1 MTIPAAA
8 LPVRPVLYSA
18 DVEKPEADEA
28 ATHDEL
34 RETLLGMSKTL
45 LEHTGHAP
53 RSVHAKSFG
62 LLRGELEVLG
72 GLPAVLAQGLFA
84 IPGTYALVARF
95 STPPAEELDDR
106 VSLPRALAVK
116 VIGVEGERL
125 PGSEGDTTQDF
136 LMVNGP
142 VFSAPDA
149 KHFLRSLKLLAATTD
164 KAPGGKRV
172 LSIILRGTEK
182 ALEAVGGESAT
193 LKSMGGHPQTHPL
206 GETFFSQVPVRF
218 GDYIAKLSIVPV
230 ALSLTALKN
239 QPLPAAG
246 HADAL
251 REATDAFFAAHDDAV
266 WELRAQ
272 LCTDLQKMPVEDAS
286 VLWPE
291 DDSPFV
297 AVARIRIPRQPGWSA
312 ERSRAVDDGMSFSPW
327 HGLAAHRP
335 LGSVMRARRAVYP
348 ASAAFRGQANG
359 CPMHE
364 PRAAD
369 TAMPGRQA

>member
-1 MTIPAAA
+1 MTTPADTLSA
-8 LPVRPVLYSA
+8 RPVLYAA

-28 ATHDEL
+28 STHDEL
-34 RETLLGMSKTL
+34 RETLLGMSRTM
-45 LEHTGHAP
+45 LEHTGHAL

-72 GLPAVLAQGLFA
+72 GLPVALAQGLFA
-84 IPGTYALVARF
+84 VPKTYPLVARF

-116 VIGVEGERL
+116 VIGVDGERL

-172 LSIILRGTEK
+172 LSVILRGTEK
-182 ALEAVGGESAT
+182 ALEAVGGGSAT

-206 GETFFSQVPVRF
+206 GETFFLQVPIRF
-218 GDYIAKLSIVPV
+218 GDHIAKLSIVPV
-230 ALSLTALKN
+230 APSLSALKDL
-239 QPLPAAG
+239 PLPAAE

-251 REATDAFFAAHDDAV
+251 REATDAFFAVHDDAV

-272 LCTDLQKMPVEDAS
+272 LCTDLDKMPIEDAS
-286 VLWPE
+286 VPWPE
-291 DDSPFV
+291 ADSPFV

-312 ERSRAVDDGMSFSPW
+312 ERSRAVDDGLSFSPW
-327 HGLAAHRP
+327 HGLAAHQP

-348 ASAAFRGQANG
+348 ASVAFRGQANG

-364 PRAAD
+364 PHGMD
-369 TAMPGRQA
+369 TALQGR